1 MNVTVTGA
9 NSAVGRALL
18 TQLVDQDD
26 IRVVAAVRRREA
38 LAALPRSPHITPSVI
53 SYDHPESLTAAL
65 SHSGCVV
72 HLAGILFE
80 SKTSDYQTANVG
92 TTRALVEA
100 STAAAV
106 SHVVFISSLG
116 ADPHSA
122 NRYFRSKGEAERV
135 MVNSGIDATIIRTPL
150 LLGPNTAGGRALVRV
165 AAQRSARILG
175 GGAHVLR
182 PLDVDDLCSAIVECC
197 RRPATAV
204 TVHELVGATTIT
216 YRELLRRTG
225 SLLGH
230 DLSIDSTPLWLAR
243 LGAAL
248 ASTVRTGGM
257 FYLLI
262 WATIGFLFSGDA
274 LPEVFGLI
282 PYIAA
287 GAALIFAGWL
297 LYFRGTLW
305 PGSSLR
311 DKRIFHAFRAATLK
325 HYALFFLLRSPA
337 LLAAVFVY
345 TVALNLFGVDAS
357 LLSLLGYLPVV
368 FFAAAVPTPMRAA
381 AITFWVILFPE
392 NEGQMAAFGF
402 VQHNFFILFNALI
415 GVAFWRRAQRELFG

>member
-135 MVNSGIDATIIRTPL
+135 MANSGIDATIIRTPL

-197 RRPATAV
+197 RRPATGV
-204 TVHELVGATTIT
+204 TVHELVGPTTIT
-216 YRELLRRTG
+216 YRELVRRTG

-257 FYLLI
+257 TPTVIEVITSDEAVDHNADGDLGVSL
-262 WATIGFLFSGDA
+262 TPLSDA
-274 LPEVFGLI
+274 LNKLVSVDRRSKESGGSRRASPASSS
-282 PYIAA
+282 AA
-287 GAALIFAGWL
+287 GKT
-297 LYFRGTLW
+297 REQ
-305 PGSSLR
+305 GS
-311 DKRIFHAFRAATLK
+311 
-325 HYALFFLLRSPA
+325 
-337 LLAAVFVY
+337 
-345 TVALNLFGVDAS
+345 
-357 LLSLLGYLPVV
+357 
-368 FFAAAVPTPMRAA
+368 
-381 AITFWVILFPE
+381 
-392 NEGQMAAFGF
+392 
-402 VQHNFFILFNALI
+402 
-415 GVAFWRRAQRELFG
+415 